1 MPGSG
6 IRNFLFCLAWAGLCL
21 VLPVDALAA
30 GYEFIAV
37 ENLFANPPQ
46 ATQAQPGA
54 IVITSSRQRFE
65 SLPGNTRRALQD
77 YFVYQTRV
85 KVDGIIYFRLVIGN
99 YRNAVDAEAVLNKLK
114 PTFANAWVY
123 LRTEAERQG
132 LDAFLKNV
140 GDEGKVEPATIV
152 PETAEQLL
160 ARARQQF
167 LDQDYTRVITTT
179 DRILNRGSLDQV
191 RAALELAGTARERQ
205 GKYAQAISLYETLL
219 DTDPPAEEKARIA
232 SRLEGIRTMSLDPK
246 ARLPGADREVDE
258 NNWIFRGALQ
268 QYYRNDVI
276 DRPRESSEEVNEVLV
291 TDVDLQIQR
300 RREADTLSF
309 EIDAGLVADL
319 LEDQSDNRISSASVS
334 YARDEFRVIGGR
346 QHRTV
351 TGVLGRFDGFTYADL
366 SSSGY
371 QASYFLGTLAQSP
384 FEGIESDNP
393 LIGANLD
400 LNPYEWLDVNLYLIN
415 QEISELTDRQA
426 IGSEF
431 QLRSDLGFVY
441 GIVDYDVFY
450 EDLNNVTFITNY
462 RYDPQWSFNLTL
474 ARVNA
479 PILTTAS
486 ALQGQAAK
494 SIDELKDIY
503 TDDEIYQ
510 LAQDRTSI
518 SNSLYFVATHSLDSD
533 RQLTFDFSYF
543 DLDATTASGG
553 VEAIPSTEELQVSLA
568 YSVVNFFSTNDYTT
582 IGVRLSDSDTSE
594 IQSFR
599 LRSRFEG
606 NGGITYDPRV
616 QLDFRRS
623 ESNGLDQTILRP
635 AIKLKY
641 RTTRKLHLEA
651 DLGIEYSDLDLPDFD
666 QQIAYSLYVGYI
678 YYF

>member
-46 ATQAQPGA
+46 AMQAQPGA

-99 YRNAVDAEAVLNKLK
+99 YRNAVDAEAVLSKLK

>member
-1 MPGSG
+1 MPGSR
-6 IRNFLFCLAWAGLCL
+6 IKNFLFCLTWAGFCL
-21 VLPVDALAA
+21 ALPVDALAV
-30 GYEFIAV
+30 GYEFVAV
-37 ENLFANPPQ
+37 ENLFVNPPQ
-46 ATQAQPGA
+46 AMQAQPGA

-85 KVDGIIYFRLVIGN
+85 RVNGTIYFRLVVGN
-99 YRNAVDAEAVLNKLK
+99 YRNAIDAEAVLNKLK

-123 LRTEAERQG
+123 IRTEAERQG

-140 GDEGKVEPATIV
+140 GDEERVEPDTIV
-152 PETAEQLL
+152 PETAELLL

-167 LDQDYTRVITTT
+167 IDQDYTRVITTT
-179 DRILNRGSLDQV
+179 DRILNQGSLDQV

-219 DTDPPAEEKARIA
+219 DTDPPPEEKARIA

-246 ARLPGADREVDE
+246 ARLPGADREADE
-258 NNWIFRGALQ
+258 NNWILRGALQ

-319 LEDQSDNRISSASVS
+319 LEDQSDNRISSASV
-334 YARDEFRVIGGR
+334 
-346 QHRTV
+346 
-351 TGVLGRFDGFTYADL
+351 DGFTYADL
-366 SSSGY
+366 SHSGY
-371 QASYFLGTLAQSP
+371 QTSYFLGTLAQSP
-384 FEGIESDNP
+384 YEGIESDNP

-400 LNPYEWLDVNLYLIN
+400 FDPYEWLDVNLYLIN
-415 QEISELTDRQA
+415 QEVSGLTDRQA

-441 GIVDYDVFY
+441 GIIDYDVFY
-450 EDLNNVTFITNY
+450 EDLNNLTFITNY

-479 PILTTAS
+479 PTLTTAS
-486 ALQGQAAK
+486 ALQGQSAK
-494 SIDELKDIY
+494 SIDELKDIF

-533 RQLTFDFSYF
+533 RQLNFDFSYF
-543 DLDATTASGG
+543 DLDATTNSGG
-553 VEAIPSTEELQVSLA
+553 VEAIPPTEELQVSFG
-568 YSVVNFFSTNDYTT
+568 YSAVNFFSSNDYTT
-582 IGVRLSDSDTSE
+582 MGVRLSDSDTSE

-599 LRSRFEG
+599 LRSRFAG
-606 NGGITYDPRV
+606 KGGITYDPRV

-623 ESNGLDQTILRP
+623 ESSGLDQIILRP

-641 RTTRKLHLEA
+641 RTTRKLHLEG
-651 DLGIEYSDLDLPDFD
+651 DFSIEYSDLDLPDFD

>member
-1 MPGSG
+1 MPGSR
-6 IRNFLFCLAWAGLCL
+6 IKNFLFCLTWAGFCL
-21 VLPVDALAA
+21 ALPVDALAV
-30 GYEFIAV
+30 GYEFVAV
-37 ENLFANPPQ
+37 ENLFVNPPQ
-46 ATQAQPGA
+46 AMQAQPGA

-85 KVDGIIYFRLVIGN
+85 RVNGTIYFRLVVGN
-99 YRNAVDAEAVLNKLK
+99 YRNAIDAEAVLNKLK

-123 LRTEAERQG
+123 IRTEAERQG

-140 GDEGKVEPATIV
+140 GDEERVEPDTIV
-152 PETAEQLL
+152 PETAELLL

-167 LDQDYTRVITTT
+167 IDQDYTRVITTT
-179 DRILNRGSLDQV
+179 DRILNQGSLDQV

-219 DTDPPAEEKARIA
+219 DTDPPPEEKARIA

-246 ARLPGADREVDE
+246 ARLPGADREADE
-258 NNWIFRGALQ
+258 NNWILRGALQ

-366 SSSGY
+366 SHSGY
-371 QASYFLGTLAQSP
+371 QTSYFLGTLAQSP
-384 FEGIESDNP
+384 YEGIESDNP

-400 LNPYEWLDVNLYLIN
+400 FDPYEWLDVNLYLIN
-415 QEISELTDRQA
+415 QEVSGLTDRQA

-441 GIVDYDVFY
+441 GIIDYDVFY
-450 EDLNNVTFITNY
+450 EDLNNLTFITNY
-462 RYDPQWSFNLTL
+462 RY
-474 ARVNA
+474 
-479 PILTTAS
+479 
-486 ALQGQAAK
+486 
-494 SIDELKDIY
+494 
-503 TDDEIYQ
+503 
-510 LAQDRTSI
+510 
-518 SNSLYFVATHSLDSD
+518 
-533 RQLTFDFSYF
+533 
-543 DLDATTASGG
+543 
-553 VEAIPSTEELQVSLA
+553 
-568 YSVVNFFSTNDYTT
+568 
-582 IGVRLSDSDTSE
+582 
-594 IQSFR
+594 
-599 LRSRFEG
+599 
-606 NGGITYDPRV
+606 
-616 QLDFRRS
+616 
-623 ESNGLDQTILRP
+623 
-635 AIKLKY
+635 
-641 RTTRKLHLEA
+641 
-651 DLGIEYSDLDLPDFD
+651 
-666 QQIAYSLYVGYI
+666 
-678 YYF
+678 

>member
-1 MPGSG
+1 MPGSR
-6 IRNFLFCLAWAGLCL
+6 IRNFLFCLAWAGFCL
-21 VLPVDALAA
+21 ALPVDALAA

-46 ATQAQPGA
+46 AMQAQPGA
-54 IVITSSRQRFE
+54 IVVTSSRQRFE

-77 YFVYQTRV
+77 YFVYQIRV
-85 KVDGIIYFRLVIGN
+85 RVNGIIYFRLVIGN
-99 YRNAVDAEAVLNKLK
+99 YRNAVDAEAALNKLK

-123 LRTEAERQG
+123 IRTEAERQG
-132 LDAFLKNV
+132 LDAVLKNV
-140 GDEGKVEPATIV
+140 GDEGKVEPDTIV
-152 PETAEQLL
+152 PETAELLL

-179 DRILNRGSLDQV
+179 DRILNQGSLDQV

-219 DTDPPAEEKARIA
+219 DTDPPPEEKARIA

-246 ARLPGADREVDE
+246 ARLPGADRDVDE
-258 NNWIFRGALQ
+258 KKWILRGALQ

-334 YARDEFRVIGGR
+334 YARDDFRVIGGR

-366 SSSGY
+366 SGSGY
-371 QASYFLGTLAQSP
+371 QTSYFLGTLAQSP

-400 LNPYEWLDVNLYLIN
+400 LNPYDWLDVNLYLIN
-415 QEISELTDRQA
+415 QEVSGLTDRQA

-441 GIVDYDVFY
+441 GIIDYDVFY
-450 EDLNNVTFITNY
+450 EDLNNLTFITNY

-486 ALQGQAAK
+486 ALQGQSAI

-533 RQLTFDFSYF
+533 RQLNFDFSYF
-543 DLDATTASGG
+543 DLDATTNSGG
-553 VEAIPSTEELQVSLA
+553 VEAIPPTEELQVSFG
-568 YSVVNFFSTNDYTT
+568 YSAVNFFSSNDYTT
-582 IGVRLSDSDTSE
+582 MGVRLSDSDTSE

-599 LRSRFEG
+599 LRSRFAG
-606 NGGITYDPRV
+606 KGGITYDPRV

-623 ESNGLDQTILRP
+623 ESSGLDQIILRP

-641 RTTRKLHLEA
+641 RTTRKLHLEG
-651 DLGIEYSDLDLPDFD
+651 DFSIEYSDLDLPDFD

>member
-1 MPGSG
+1 MPGSR
-6 IRNFLFCLAWAGLCL
+6 IKNFLFCLTWAGFCL
-21 VLPVDALAA
+21 ALPVDALAV
-30 GYEFIAV
+30 GYEFVAV
-37 ENLFANPPQ
+37 ENLFVNPPQ
-46 ATQAQPGA
+46 AMQAQPGA

-85 KVDGIIYFRLVIGN
+85 RVNGTIYFRLVVGN
-99 YRNAVDAEAVLNKLK
+99 YRNAIDAEAVLNKLK

-123 LRTEAERQG
+123 IRTEAERQG

-140 GDEGKVEPATIV
+140 GDEERVEPDTIV
-152 PETAEQLL
+152 PETAELLL

-167 LDQDYTRVITTT
+167 IDQDYTRVITTT
-179 DRILNRGSLDQV
+179 DRILNQGSLDQV

-219 DTDPPAEEKARIA
+219 DTDPPPEEKARIA

-246 ARLPGADREVDE
+246 ARLPGADREADE
-258 NNWIFRGALQ
+258 NNWILRGALQ

-319 LEDQSDNRISSASVS
+319 LEDQSDNRISSA
-334 YARDEFRVIGGR
+334 
-346 QHRTV
+346 
-351 TGVLGRFDGFTYADL
+351 L
-366 SSSGY
+366 SHSGY
-371 QASYFLGTLAQSP
+371 QTSYFLGTLAQSP
-384 FEGIESDNP
+384 YEGIESDNP

-400 LNPYEWLDVNLYLIN
+400 FDPYEWLDVNLYLIN
-415 QEISELTDRQA
+415 QEVSGLTDRQA

-441 GIVDYDVFY
+441 GIIDYDVFY
-450 EDLNNVTFITNY
+450 EDLNNLTFITNY

-479 PILTTAS
+479 PTLTTAS
-486 ALQGQAAK
+486 ALQGQSAK
-494 SIDELKDIY
+494 SIDELKDIF

-533 RQLTFDFSYF
+533 RQLNFDFSYF
-543 DLDATTASGG
+543 DLDATTNSGG
-553 VEAIPSTEELQVSLA
+553 VEAIPPTEELQVSFG
-568 YSVVNFFSTNDYTT
+568 YSAVNFFSSNDYTT
-582 IGVRLSDSDTSE
+582 MGVRLSDSDTSE

-599 LRSRFEG
+599 LRSRFAG
-606 NGGITYDPRV
+606 KGGITYDPRV

-623 ESNGLDQTILRP
+623 ESSGLDQIILRP

-641 RTTRKLHLEA
+641 RTTRKLHLEG
-651 DLGIEYSDLDLPDFD
+651 DFSIEYSDLDLPDFD